1 MLTAAYLR
9 ERDAWRAGSRQAAG
23 AMRAGDAGPAR
34 DLLVGSWRFPAA
46 QAEQVV
52 AQLMGQLPAP
62 DAKAWAMAMGD
73 GPDASLPSA
82 LDWREEAWRRAAPDG
97 PVGDPL
103 AWGLCEL
110 AAHGWLV
117 EHVERQPWAE
127 VQAPPDPAEDM
138 VVGRLWSAWAG
149 NRPWDIR
156 DAWERRFLKPAL
168 RAFSAV
174 LRGRRLP
181 EDVRRRAIQDARE
194 GFFYVL
200 IGGTDLGSGW
210 RELAVRLLEATGG
223 DPVDA
228 LAGALPEGAWERV
241 ARCAVTRGHGRDTAA
256 VAWGGNLA
264 WQVQARDLER
274 RGQARSDDLG
284 DLLDLHLALRLV
296 DCWTSAERTAPDR
309 GMAVVAHNRG
319 RARSRLRA
327 VLREAPADH
336 LLAQVLALPGL
347 AARTRTAVARFARD
361 WAWQQVQ
368 HGFSFFDARTV
379 DPACVLP
386 EGAPPRFNEDESAA
400 LRAWL
405 VRVVV
410 KGRLPHLQQWVHG
423 GDGLDKR
430 DSTWGRLLADDC
442 PSALRSYP
450 GAARG
455 EGLARL
461 RAELSEH
468 LPSVKRDLRPTLER
482 IVAMDVRARD
492 LETRFDAAVAPI
504 WHASV
509 EVPRV
514 RYRSYI
520 EATREALASMDRAS
534 GSASEEEDE

>member
-1 MLTAAYLR
+1 
-9 ERDAWRAGSRQAAG
+9 
-23 AMRAGDAGPAR
+23 MRSG
-34 DLLVGSWRFPAA
+34 WRFSATH
-46 QAEQVV
+46 AELVLQ
-52 AQLMGQLPAP
+52 QLRATPPAP
-62 DAKAWAMAMGD
+62 DPKAWALAMED
-73 GPDASLPSA
+73 GPAELLPTA
-82 LDWREEAWRRAAPDG
+82 LDWREEAWRRAHPEG

-117 EHVERQPWAE
+117 DQVERQPWSE
-127 VQAPPDPAEDM
+127 LEAPVDPVEDQE
-138 VVGRLWSAWAG
+138 VGRLWSAWAG
-149 NRPWDIR
+149 NRAWEVR
-156 DAWERRFLKPAL
+156 QAWERRFLKVAL

-200 IGGTDLGSGW
+200 VGGTDLGSGW
-210 RELAVRLLEATGG
+210 RELAVRLLEASGG

-228 LAGALPEGAWERV
+228 LASALPAPSWERV

-256 VAWGGNLA
+256 VAWGSGVA
-264 WQVQARDLER
+264 WQVQARELER
-274 RGQARSDDLG
+274 RGQARPHALG
-284 DLLDLHLALRLV
+284 DMLDLHLALRFV
-296 DCWTSAERTAPDR
+296 SCWTAPEFTAPER
-309 GMAVVAHNRG
+309 GISVMAHNRG

-327 VLREAPADH
+327 VLREAPAEH
-336 LLAQVLALPGL
+336 LLAQVLQRPGL
-347 AARTRTAVARFARD
+347 AARTRSAIARFARD

-368 HGFSFFDARTV
+368 HGFAFYDARTV

-386 EGAPPRFNEDESAA
+386 EGSPPRLSADEAAA

-405 VRVVV
+405 VRVVI
-410 KGRLPHLQQWVHG
+410 KARLPHLLQWVHG

-442 PSALRSYP
+442 PASLRSYP

-468 LPSVKRDLRPTLER
+468 LPAQLRQLLP
-482 IVAMDVRARD
+482 V
-492 LETRFDAAVAPI
+492 FQAVAALDTRSRDIEAAFIAVISPI
-504 WHASV
+504 WHADV
-509 EVPRV
+509 EIPRV
-514 RYRSYI
+514 RYRSYV
-520 EATREALASMDRAS
+520 EATRDALETVQRVSSTSLDA
-534 GSASEEEDE
+534 EDG